1 MIGANAKIQQMMAKE
16 SIQQREITDLQTMK
30 SENESLQMENRRL
43 KENHERLSS
52 SNVVMKSE
60 LDAKARALNDGYG
73 RVKNLSTQLDDMRS
87 YHASPLKRHDSPNRS
102 RLQD

>member
-1 MIGANAKIQQMMAKE
+1 MMAKE

>member
-1 MIGANAKIQQMMAKE
+1 MNANGKIQQMMAVE
-16 SIQQREITDLQTMK
+16 SRQQREIADLQTMK
-30 SENESLQMENRRL
+30 SENESLLQENRRL

-73 RVKNLSTQLDDMRS
+73 RVKNLSSQLDDMRS
-87 YHASPLKRHDSPNRS
+87 
-102 RLQD
+102 